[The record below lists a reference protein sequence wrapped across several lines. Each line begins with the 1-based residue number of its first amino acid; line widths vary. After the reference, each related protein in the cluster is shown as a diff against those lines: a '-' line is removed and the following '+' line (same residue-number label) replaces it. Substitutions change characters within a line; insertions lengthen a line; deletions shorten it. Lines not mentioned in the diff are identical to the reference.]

1 MASLRPLKILY
12 TGVWASGYMRGK
24 SAFSRI
30 SIKDIDLIVDIDNR
44 FVLRADTVEAEDRA
58 LAPFCLTGTAKVVYE
73 DSGMIKEILLSSVS
87 CGNVLLEDNT
97 FSISRTKCTRLPIP
111 FGEAFFCFSSR
122 IPKVQ
127 FDFLSAAVEGEA
139 VEADDADLADMSFD
153 DIFDAFTP
161 IDYCN

>member
-30 SIKDIDLIVDIDNR
+30 SITDIDLIVDIDNR
-44 FVLRADTVEAEDRA
+44 FVLRAQSVEAEDRT

-73 DSGMIKEILLSSVS
+73 DSGMVKEILLSSVS
-87 CGNVLLEDNT
+87 YDNVLLEDNT
-97 FSISRTKCTRLPIP
+97 FSVTRTKCTRLPIP
-111 FGEAFFCFSSR
+111 YGEAFFCFSSR
-122 IPKVQ
+122 ISKPQ
-127 FDFLSAAVEGEA
+127 LDFLSFPMVDEKVE
-139 VEADDADLADMSFD
+139 DDLEEMSFD

-161 IDYCN
+161 IDYCK

>member
-1 MASLRPLKILY
+1 
-12 TGVWASGYMRGK
+12 
-24 SAFSRI
+24 
-30 SIKDIDLIVDIDNR
+30 
-44 FVLRADTVEAEDRA
+44 
-58 LAPFCLTGTAKVVYE
+58 
-73 DSGMIKEILLSSVS
+73 MIKEILLSSVS